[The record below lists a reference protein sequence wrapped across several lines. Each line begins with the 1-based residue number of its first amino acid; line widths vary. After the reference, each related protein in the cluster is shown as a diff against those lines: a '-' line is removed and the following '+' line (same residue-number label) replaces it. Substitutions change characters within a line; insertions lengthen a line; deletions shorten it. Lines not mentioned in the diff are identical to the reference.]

1 MTVNR
6 IPRLPAVCRL
16 YSSKK
21 RLTAWRSKSRSPGD
35 ARKTWYSST
44 CSGFKAM
51 TFPFT
56 IRSYAGYHEQLRP
69 PCAQRTLRHP
79 FQQRQAHQSQGVEAH
94 ARAVRPAAAGH
105 VVVAHFKVFAVSDGN
120 ERLPAG
126 EVLGA
131 VRQVRN
137 RVHREPQVTAGLGAD
152 RRRQFVGQ
160 RLWFAPQLLDA
171 VG

>member
-6 IPRLPAVCRL
+6 IPWLPAVCRL

-21 RLTAWRSKSRSPGD
+21 RRTAWRSKSISPGD

-44 CSGFKAM
+44 CRGFKAM

-56 IRSYAGYHEQLRP
+56 IRSCAGCHEQLSLT
-69 PCAQRTLRHP
+69 CAQRTLRHSL
-79 FQQRQAHQSQGVEAH
+79 QQRQAHQREGVEAH

-105 VVVAHFKVFAVSDGN
+105 VVVADFKVVAVGDGD

-126 EVLGA
+126 EVLRA
-131 VRQVRN
+131 VR
-137 RVHREPQVTAGLGAD
+137 
-152 RRRQFVGQ
+152 
-160 RLWFAPQLLDA
+160 
-171 VG
+171 